1 MIFQHVFDKILR
13 NLLGYYGSKVNRFW
27 RSCGVMWFQR
37 SWNEM
42 QTFKCIYGSCSN
54 HFGFWFV
61 FHLILYLKLIKLI
74 IKNLQEKSQPD
85 AKNFI
90 NITGNQVVQSSLQY
104 FTQKSS
110 TLFSKTNKKRWSTLP
125 KRFYLNG
132 HTKGKMKM
140 KTTRHVSVVVYTG
153 SNMFQ

>member
-1 MIFQHVFDKILR
+1 M
-13 NLLGYYGSKVNRFW
+13 
-27 RSCGVMWFQR
+27 
-37 SWNEM
+37 
-42 QTFKCIYGSCSN
+42 
-54 HFGFWFV
+54 
-61 FHLILYLKLIKLI
+61 
-74 IKNLQEKSQPD
+74 QEKSQPD

-110 TLFSKTNKKRWSTLP
+110 TLFSKTNKKDGVLYQRG
-125 KRFYLNG
+125 FIYLNG

>member
-13 NLLGYYGSKVNRFW
+13 NLLVYYGSKVNRFW
-27 RSCGVMWFQR
+27 KSCGVMWFQG

-42 QTFKCIYGSCSN
+42 QTFKCIYGIYIWNSS
-54 HFGFWFV
+54 
-61 FHLILYLKLIKLI
+61 KI

-125 KRFYLNG
+125 KRFYLLEWPHQRENENENY
-132 HTKGKMKM
+132 
-140 KTTRHVSVVVYTG
+140 TTCLCSGVYWE
-153 SNMFQ
+153 